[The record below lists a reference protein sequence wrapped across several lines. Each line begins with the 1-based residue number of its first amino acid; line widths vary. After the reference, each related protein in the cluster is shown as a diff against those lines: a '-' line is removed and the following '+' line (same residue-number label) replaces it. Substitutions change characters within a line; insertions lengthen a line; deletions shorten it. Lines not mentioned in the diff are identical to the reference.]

1 MPLTALGHGSP
12 GASTIEY
19 KYTDII
25 KNLANGSLLHIYI
38 IRYIYKA
45 MRSGENR
52 LLESSRLVE
61 A

>member
-25 KNLANGSLLHIYI
+25 KNLANVSLLHI
-38 IRYIYKA
+38 
-45 MRSGENR
+45 
-52 LLESSRLVE
+52 
-61 A
+61 